1 MNKKLILA
9 SGSPRR
15 KEMLNLFNL
24 NLEIVPSTYEEDMS
38 LDMHPQELVKTLA
51 LGKAQEVSKRVN
63 GLVLGAD
70 TIVYCDNEVLGKPK
84 DENDA
89 IRMLKKISG
98 KIVEV
103 YSGIAL
109 IENENVVTDF
119 DLTKVHMKLMTDEDI
134 INYVKTKEPM
144 DKAGAFAIQGAGGV
158 LIEKIDGS
166 ESNVRGLPL
175 AVVNK
180 NLARFGLRLL

>member
-1 MNKKLILA
+1 MDKKLILA

-24 NLEIVPSTYEEDMS
+24 NLEIVPSTYEEDMT
-38 LDMHPQELVKTLA
+38 LNLPPNELVKTLA
-51 LGKAQEVSKRVN
+51 LGKAQEVSNRVQ

-89 IRMLKKISG
+89 VRILKKISG
-98 KIVEV
+98 KVVEV

-109 IENENVVTDF
+109 IENDNIVTDF
-119 DLTKVHMKLMTDEDI
+119 DLTKVHMKLMADEEI
-134 INYVKTKEPM
+134 LEYVKTKEPM

-180 NLARFGLRLL
+180 NLLQFGMKLL